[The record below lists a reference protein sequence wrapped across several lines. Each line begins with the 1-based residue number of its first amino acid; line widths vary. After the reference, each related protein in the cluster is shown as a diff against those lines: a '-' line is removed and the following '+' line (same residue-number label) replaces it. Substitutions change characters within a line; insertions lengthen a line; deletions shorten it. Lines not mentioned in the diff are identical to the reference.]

1 MAEWIN
7 KARLGLLLALLHAFY
22 FVVTT
27 VKLHILVR
35 LILSYTVI
43 QSVARSCTCIRTR
56 LGYKLF
62 QWSLEFLFSEL
73 FLSFLMIVIVI
84 VIMRI
89 LKGIMRILTLPC
101 SAIYCVESIAHT
113 QFLIQKHY
121 GYSLPWQLPWA
132 IKQYSLVH

>member
-89 LKGIMRILTLPC
+89 LKGRN
-101 SAIYCVESIAHT
+101 SAVLCH
-113 QFLIQKHY
+113 L
-121 GYSLPWQLPWA
+121 LR
-132 IKQYSLVH
+132 